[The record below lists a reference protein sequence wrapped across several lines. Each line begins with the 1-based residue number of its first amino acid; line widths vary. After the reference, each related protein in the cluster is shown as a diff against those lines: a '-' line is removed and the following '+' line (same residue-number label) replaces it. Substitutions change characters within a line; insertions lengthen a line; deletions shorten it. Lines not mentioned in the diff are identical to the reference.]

1 MIRFRS
7 ADDERRYQVLK
18 AESFRRIT
26 GSGLSDEV
34 ASQVM
39 RNLGKIEMMLFIE
52 GIRQGLAV
60 GAIAREAD
68 NAANAADPMS
78 PSAAAMPD
86 PNSFKAF
93 QLHAIVYGSADTP
106 LRSVEKEWMVRMGLP
121 EDHLATS
128 WLDDKAMKFAPMTV
142 AEAMGEAKAESP
154 VYKMQAPH
162 APIPVRQEQSPA
174 AVTQEPDPL
183 AELLSKLTEP
193 KADPQPDDD
202 RPESPDFLD
211 NIRDHIT
218 AMTKGGWK
226 PASWAEIVLNL
237 HQRTGFDA
245 AFLDL
250 QLSTDVGRAV
260 LDQCGLMGIAP
271 GMAIMFSDI
280 VPQAESG
287 EGD

>member
-7 ADDERRYQVLK
+7 IDDERRYQVLK

-52 GIRQGLAV
+52 GIRQGLAMAAV
-60 GAIAREAD
+60 AREAER
-68 NAANAADPMS
+68 AASSADPMA
-78 PSAAAMPD
+78 PSVPAMPD

-93 QLHAIVYGSADTP
+93 QLHAIVYGSSDTP
-106 LRSVEKEWMVRMGLP
+106 LRVVEKEWMGRLGLAD
-121 EDHLATS
+121 DHLATS
-128 WLDDKAMKFAPMTV
+128 WLDDKPMRFAPMTV
-142 AEAMGEAKAESP
+142 AEAMGEAKPESP
-154 VYKMQAPH
+154 VYKMQAPN
-162 APIPVRQEQSPA
+162 APIPMRQAPLQS
-174 AVTQEPDPL
+174 EESDPL
-183 AELLSKLTEP
+183 AELMAKLTEP

-211 NIRDHIT
+211 NLRDHIT
-218 AMTKGGWK
+218 AATKSGWK
-226 PASWAEIVLNL
+226 PASWADLILHL

-250 QLSTDVGRAV
+250 QLSTDVGRTV

-280 VPQAESG
+280 VPKIVSDES
-287 EGD
+287 